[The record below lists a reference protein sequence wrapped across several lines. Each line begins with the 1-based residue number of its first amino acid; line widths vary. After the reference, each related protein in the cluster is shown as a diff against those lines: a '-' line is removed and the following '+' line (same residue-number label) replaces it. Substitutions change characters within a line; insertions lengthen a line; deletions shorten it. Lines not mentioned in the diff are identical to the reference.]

1 MAYNAQL
8 GKIGIWAAA
17 LRMDD
22 PARRGQVGE
31 AAAELE
37 ELGYG
42 TLWIGG
48 SPSPDMA
55 QQLLEATTKATVGTS
70 ILSIWDHAAPQVA
83 ARHTQLNDEHDGRFL
98 LGLGVSHGEKPTGN
112 DHRANHPLADRPYS
126 AMRGYLD
133 VLDGATRPVPAQQ
146 RALAALGPK
155 MLQLAK
161 ERSLGAIPYLVTPE
175 HTSEARDILG
185 ADPVLAPEL
194 KAIVLPEGGDRDAA
208 RATARGYLS
217 MYLGFANYRNSWL
230 RLGFEEA
237 DFAGGGSDRLID
249 AVFALGTP
257 EQIRARVDEF
267 YAAGAD
273 HVALQVV
280 TENTGIDLPLPQW
293 RTLAEVLPVA
303 G

>member
-1 MAYNAQL
+1 MAYNARL
-8 GKIGIWAAA
+8 GKVGIWATA

-22 PARRGQVGE
+22 PARREEVGE

-55 QQLLEATTKATVGTS
+55 QRLLEATTRATVATS
-70 ILSIWDHAAPQVA
+70 ILSIWDHVAPEVA
-83 ARHTQLNDEHDGRFL
+83 ARHAQLNDAHDGRFL
-98 LGLGVSHGEKPTGN
+98 LGLGVSHEEKPTGN
-112 DHRANHPLADRPYS
+112 DRRVDHPLADRPYA

-133 VLDGATRPVPAQQ
+133 VLDSAPRPVPPHQ
-146 RALAALGPK
+146 RTLAALGPR

-175 HTSEARDILG
+175 HTAEARDILG
-185 ADPVLAPEL
+185 ADPLLAPEL
-194 KAIVLPEGGDRDAA
+194 KAIVLPEGAA
-208 RATARGYLS
+208 RDEARGLARDYLA

-230 RLGFEEA
+230 RLGFTEDDLA
-237 DFAGGGSDRLID
+237 DGGSDRLID

-257 EQIRARVDEF
+257 ERIRARVDDF

-280 TENTGIDLPLPQW
+280 TANTGTDLPLPEW
-293 RTLAEVLPVA
+293 RALAEALPVA
-303 G
+303 D